1 MSNPFDYVNSIN
13 QTKNNLMRET
23 ENDQLAEKGYN
34 AFLSNRAL
42 SYHHD
47 TVALANE
54 MNLRSDSD
62 KKLQYEF
69 LLNTVRPKKRF
80 AKWDKK
86 EDHGDIAAI
95 KEYFGYGESKALQA
109 LAVLTNDQI
118 EKIKIKIQ
126 KGGKNA

>member
-13 QTKNNLMRET
+13 QTKKNLMRGT

-34 AFLSNRAL
+34 PFLTNRAL

-47 TVALANE
+47 TVGLANE
-54 MNLRSDSD
+54 MNMRSDLD

-69 LLNTVRPKKRF
+69 LLNTVRPKKRY

-86 EDHGDIAAI
+86 EDHGDLAAI
-95 KEYFGYGESKALQA
+95 KEFYNCSDTKALQA
-109 LAVLTNDQI
+109 LTVLTDDQI
-118 EKIKIKIQ
+118 IEIKKRVE
-126 KGGKNA
+126 KGGSTS

>member
-86 EDHGDIAAI
+86 EDHGDLAAI

-109 LAVLTNDQI
+109 LAVLTDDQI